1 MIRTEPFPHI
11 LWDNF
16 LSDSLL
22 DTIRLEFPN
31 KDSHVWNWK
40 SNDENSIKYMCQ
52 DKNLVK
58 SLKSTRIIYVG
69 GYVNNTETT
78 YDYDYNTISKTLSPV
93 IIPENDATHEGV
105 AV

>member
-22 DTIRLEFPN
+22 ETVRKEFPN

-40 SNDENSIKYMCQ
+40 SNDKIF
-52 DKNLVK
+52 
-58 SLKSTRIIYVG
+58 T
-69 GYVNNTETT
+69 
-78 YDYDYNTISKTLSPV
+78 
-93 IIPENDATHEGV
+93 
-105 AV
+105 